1 MCDCCTKFY
10 RHALIK
16 SGIKIMIDFKCSDF
30 LNYKCFCK
38 YCVLSYVIQ
47 LYSIEC
53 GLVNNMVL
61 FNRMLINSLKLFISF
76 VVIAVNILDHLRLLL
91 CKTVTWSVKVRYI
104 TDANCCSCK
113 ICYDSPYQLIYL
125 IWVFG
130 AQLCKIDSEGKA
142 RKVVGCS
149 CVVVKVKIS
158 FRVLNFISFHFTD
171 CLSKGFM
178 FFC

>member
-1 MCDCCTKFY
+1 
-10 RHALIK
+10 
-16 SGIKIMIDFKCSDF
+16 
-30 LNYKCFCK
+30 
-38 YCVLSYVIQ
+38 
-47 LYSIEC
+47 
-53 GLVNNMVL
+53 
-61 FNRMLINSLKLFISF
+61 
-76 VVIAVNILDHLRLLL
+76 
-91 CKTVTWSVKVRYI
+91 VTWSVKVRYI

-158 FRVLNFISFHFTD
+158 FRVLNFISLIVFQKGSCSFAD
-171 CLSKGFM
+171 CITGFWGGH
-178 FFC
+178 

>member
-61 FNRMLINSLKLFISF
+61 FNRMLINSLKLFISLLLLLLIF
-76 VVIAVNILDHLRLLL
+76 WITLGFCSVKLFHGLLRLDIYRIPIVALVKFAMIL
-91 CKTVTWSVKVRYI
+91 PINWFIWYGFLAHSCVRLTQRGRLGKWSV
-104 TDANCCSCK
+104 A
-113 ICYDSPYQLIYL
+113 
-125 IWVFG
+125 
-130 AQLCKIDSEGKA
+130 
-142 RKVVGCS
+142 
-149 CVVVKVKIS
+149 
-158 FRVLNFISFHFTD
+158 RVL
-171 CLSKGFM
+171 LWR
-178 FFC
+178 

>member
-149 CVVVKVKIS
+149 CVVVKDFGEDTEALNVIQQHVKA
-158 FRVLNFISFHFTD
+158 N
-171 CLSKGFM
+171 
-178 FFC
+178 